1 MLTIYYT
8 YGKLSIF
15 QLLKKTVVWKSLNK
29 MFAFKKIIN
38 RDFDENLI
46 TIPDRPDEL
55 YYRKK

>member
-1 MLTIYYT
+1 
-8 YGKLSIF
+8 
-15 QLLKKTVVWKSLNK
+15 

-55 YYRKK
+55 YYRKKWQIGVIVVDEYYNITTVEVVVTLL